1 MSPLDAAIN
10 ASLPWII
17 RIAGLFWLIGSFML
31 FRQIRSEMALDRM
44 TAQISAAAD
53 AMEAEAEALD
63 SAIRDA
69 DDDTDDGYG
78 DIDAPVKR
86 RKRSDAEKAAE
97 AWMDRDDAARRG
109 WIAGQAVVLA
119 ATAISMILLHP
130 FASWMAALLVIGQGV
145 YFFWREWTARR
156 APTIEA
162 AAHARPSAAT
172 VNAGWVSLA
181 VAMLVWTAAFRN
193 LLN

>member
-1 MSPLDAAIN
+1 MTPEDVSDVL
-10 ASLPWII
+10 LGWVI
-17 RIAGLFWLIGSFML
+17 RLAGLFWLMGSFML
-31 FRQIRSEMALDRM
+31 YRQIRSEMALDRM
-44 TAQISAAAD
+44 TEQISAAAA
-53 AMEAEAEALD
+53 AMEAEIA
-63 SAIRDA
+63 SVDA
-69 DDDTDDGYG
+69 AGANCVDDDGYG

-86 RKRSDAEKAAE
+86 RRQSDAEQAAE

-119 ATAISMILLHP
+119 ATAITMILLHP
-130 FASWMAALLVIGQGV
+130 LAAWLAALLVIGQGV
-145 YFFWREWTARR
+145 YLFWREWTARR
-156 APTIEA
+156 APTVEA